1 MSRKVAKQPTRGI
14 SNQLYEE
21 LKFTPK
27 GVWVDEFKKEIRL
40 EAHHLADSLK
50 DRKVEVGFDLPESY
64 MDQVDRHVDR
74 LMDKGLGD
82 VIVKAVNGDN
92 RDFEKFM
99 QNELQY
105 DTKTDFDSFLKREM
119 QNVHPNNAKRAEK
132 NLRAL
137 RQREKQMALK
147 NKIQQLEKEK
157 KKKEP
162 CKCTKCT
169 AKRLGKTIKE
179 LQTPKTVNNVDPV
192 KAARRQAHK
201 ARLHLE
207 KLKNAAREARRVTVE
222 RKEHVDPYA
231 AVKARKIQD
240 EQEERKFVMRNPHNG
255 LAHKV
260 RVMSGYSKP
269 NRVQSGTSRLD
280 W

>member
-27 GVWVDEFKKEIRL
+27 GVWVDKFQKEVRV
-40 EAHHLADSLK
+40 EAHQLAESLK
-50 DRKVEVGFDLPESY
+50 DRKVELGFDLPESY

-82 VIVKAVNGDN
+82 VIAKAVKSGD
-92 RDFEKFM
+92 DSDLEKFM
-99 QNELQY
+99 QNEFQY
-105 DTKTDFDSFLKREM
+105 DTKMDFESFLEREM

-137 RQREKQMALK
+137 RQREKQMALN

-162 CKCTKCT
+162 CKCQKCT

-201 ARLHLE
+201 ARLQVE
-207 KLKNAAREARRVTVE
+207 KLKDAAREARRLTVE
-222 RKEHVDPYA
+222 AKERVDLYA

-240 EQEERKFVMRNPHNG
+240 EQEERKFSMQNPHNG

-269 NRVQSGTSRLD
+269 NPKRRRR
-280 W
+280 